1 MMMVTF
7 NQLVRSCVR
16 SQKRVKSKSPRLQRS
31 PHKKA
36 VCIKVYTTK
45 PKKPNSAIRKIA
57 KVRLTTGEKT
67 LIYLPGQG
75 HSLQQHSVVLIRGG
89 RVPDL
94 PGILYH
100 AVRGKYDFAYK
111 ESFDRRTNRSKYGIP
126 KPEIKKL
133 LWIKSLSLIF
143 QRVSLDQ

>member
-1 MMMVTF
+1 MITIT
-7 NQLVRSCVR
+7 QLINKGRER
-16 SQKRVKSKSPRLQRS
+16 KIRKSISPRLEAS

-36 VCIKVYTTK
+36 VCIKVYTIK

-57 KVRLTTGEKT
+57 KVKLSTGLRT

-89 RVPDL
+89 RVPDS

-100 AVRGKYDFAYK
+100 AVRGKYDFTYK
-111 ESFDRRTNRSKYGIP
+111 ESFERRTNRSKYGTP
-126 KPEIKKL
+126 KPDKKA
-133 LWIKSLSLIF
+133 
-143 QRVSLDQ
+143 